1 MSYYMI
7 IINKQVPDMWKWFT
21 DEDGFVDKLYEENW
35 SSSTVAFLCSN
46 NISIIHTFLT
56 TTKDERYY
64 FLDCPDGIDNDD
76 DNTV

>member
-1 MSYYMI
+1 MSSYYMI
-7 IINKQVPDMWKWFT
+7 MINKQVPDMWKWFT

-46 NISIIHTFLT
+46 NISIIFLT
-56 TTKDERYY
+56 TTKDERYH
-64 FLDCPDGIDNDD
+64 FLDCPNGIDNGD

>member
-1 MSYYMI
+1 MSSYYMI

-46 NISIIHTFLT
+46 NISITFLT
-56 TTKDERYY
+56 KNKDERYH
-64 FLDCPDGIDNDD
+64 FLDCPNGIDNDD